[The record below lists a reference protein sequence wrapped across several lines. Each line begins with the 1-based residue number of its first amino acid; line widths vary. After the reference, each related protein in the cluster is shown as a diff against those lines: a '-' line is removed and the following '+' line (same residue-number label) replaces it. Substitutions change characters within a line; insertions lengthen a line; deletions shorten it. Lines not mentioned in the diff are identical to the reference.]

1 MQDEFETALL
11 FATLGTTLLV
21 GELLRSMTSWGAG
34 PTIGLLML
42 GLALYFFVTG
52 LRQRETL
59 QLPAAK
65 VIPQNV
71 DDVTLLMKQIRR
83 A

>member
-1 MQDEFETALL
+1 MQDEFESALL
-11 FATLGTTLLV
+11 FATIGTTLLI
-21 GELLRSMTSWGAG
+21 GELLRSVAWGAG

-42 GLALYFFVTG
+42 GLALRFLISG
-52 LRQRETL
+52 LRQRETPR
-59 QLPAAK
+59 LPAAK
-65 VIPQNV
+65 AVPQNV

>member
-1 MQDEFETALL
+1 MQDEFESALL
-11 FATLGTTLLV
+11 FATIGATLLV
-21 GELLRSMTSWGAG
+21 GELLRSVAWGAG

-52 LRQRETL
+52 LWQREIP
-59 QLPAAK
+59 QLPEAK
-65 VIPQNV
+65 AVSHNV

>member
-1 MQDEFETALL
+1 MQDEFESALL
-11 FATLGTTLLV
+11 FATIGTTLLI
-21 GELLRSMTSWGAG
+21 GELLRSMAWGAG

-42 GLALYFFVTG
+42 GLALYFFITG
-52 LRQRETL
+52 LRQREV
-59 QLPAAK
+59 PAAK
-65 VIPQNV
+65 AVVQNV